1 MIITNC
7 ICKILFLSL
16 LVNTNIMKNI
26 IYGLADSR
34 NDLIYYVGKS
44 SVGSIRALSHLTK
57 SHSPEVNKWIEEIES
72 NWGRVD
78 VILIEEVEDL
88 LLLSEREK
96 YWIGVHST
104 ANENL
109 LNKQSTTKHLAD
121 HYTEKDAEKFN
132 ELKRS
137 LSFIG
142 DIVKRRRLALD
153 VPQAKLAEVSE
164 VNRWTISQLESG
176 RDVSLSSLRKI
187 LLGLTNLDICKQIV
201 DTQIKERASK

>member
-1 MIITNC
+1 
-7 ICKILFLSL
+7 
-16 LVNTNIMKNI
+16 MKNI

-78 VILIEEVEDL
+78 VIIIEEVEDL

-121 HYTEKDAEKFN
+121 HYTEEDAEKFN

-153 VPQAKLAEVSE
+153 VPQAKLAEISE